1 MIKWLVWLQAARI
14 TSAINIQLPL
24 AFGSGLA
31 YFVNDSGSVENLL
44 WLFFYGIATQLHI
57 VFLNDWTD
65 RVADSLNEKP
75 TVFSGGSR
83 VLVENKLDPHELRNA
98 GLVFGFLVL
107 IWSTTVAI
115 SMIRPHLP
123 LICVIGLSLFWLYSL
138 PPAKLNYRVGGEILQ
153 ALGVGAVLPIVAFY
167 LNTGTGIETDIAIV
181 LIGYVF
187 LQFAAAVAFTL
198 PDIEADGKAGKGT
211 FAVYFGVKKARVISI
226 SCSVVGLIM
235 LRFCGIPAELIMCT
249 SLPLVLILL
258 SLVVIDTQ
266 NNIMFTAAMLMSP
279 AIIFAMLFVLY
290 VFSN

>member
-115 SMIRPHLP
+115 FMIRPHLP

-138 PPAKLNYRVGGEILQ
+138 PPAKLNYRIGGEILQ

-167 LNTGTGIETDIAIV
+167 LNTGTRIETDVAMI

-187 LQFAAAVAFTL
+187 LQFGAAVAFTL

-211 FAVYFGVKKARVISI
+211 FAVHFGIKKARILSI
-226 SCSVVGLIM
+226 SCSVFGLIL
-235 LRFCGIPAELIMCT
+235 LRLCGIPAELIMCT

-258 SLVVIDTQ
+258 SLLVIDIQ
-266 NNIMFTAAMLMSP
+266 NNIMFTVTMLMSP

-290 VFSN
+290 LFSN

>member
-1 MIKWLVWLQAARI
+1 MIKGLVWLQAARI
-14 TSAINIQLPL
+14 ISAINIQLPL

-31 YFVNDSGSVENLL
+31 YFVNDSGSVGNLL

-65 RVADSLNEKP
+65 RDADSLNEKP

-107 IWSTTVAI
+107 IWSTMVAI
-115 SMIRPHLP
+115 FMIRPHLP

-211 FAVYFGVKKARVISI
+211 FAVYFGVKKARVLSI
-226 SCSVVGLIM
+226 SCSVVGLII

-279 AIIFAMLFVLY
+279 AIIFAMLFVLCI
-290 VFSN
+290 FSN

>member
-1 MIKWLVWLQAARI
+1 MIKLLVWLQAARI

-115 SMIRPHLP
+115 FMIRPHLP

-167 LNTGTGIETDIAIV
+167 LNTGTGIETDVAMI

>member
-1 MIKWLVWLQAARI
+1 MIKGLVWLQAARI

-65 RVADSLNEKP
+65 RDADSLNEKP

-115 SMIRPHLP
+115 FMIRPHLP

-211 FAVYFGVKKARVISI
+211 FAVYFGVKKARVLSI
-226 SCSVVGLIM
+226 SCSVVGLII

>member
-65 RVADSLNEKP
+65 RVADSLNENP

>member
-1 MIKWLVWLQAARI
+1 MIKGLVWLQAARI

-235 LRFCGIPAELIMCT
+235 LRLCGIPAELIMCT

>member
-1 MIKWLVWLQAARI
+1 MIKGLVWLQAARI

-115 SMIRPHLP
+115 FMIRPHLP

-211 FAVYFGVKKARVISI
+211 FAVYFGVKKARVLSI
-226 SCSVVGLIM
+226 SCSVVGLII

>member
-1 MIKWLVWLQAARI
+1 MIKWLIWLQAARI

-31 YFVNDSGSVENLL
+31 YSVNDSCSVENLL

-115 SMIRPHLP
+115 FMIRPHLP

-187 LQFAAAVAFTL
+187 LQFGAAVAFTL

-211 FAVYFGVKKARVISI
+211 FAVYFGVKKARVLSI

-266 NNIMFTAAMLMSP
+266 NNIMFAAAMLMSP